1 MKMDKVEPREY
12 LIAKNGYFYRPN
24 RAGYTKSAFAAGLY
38 TRSEALREA
47 RIEPGTFEVYRQVIG
62 RIPEE
67 IRLHDAHGEPMTI
80 HIEVDKIITYSAGEW
95 NSIER
100 QSVAGRL
107 TERLCA
113 EVVGQRYNEK
123 LAALEG
129 IWEAIEAGLIE
140 EVSLDGEAD
149 QPAGAEPSTAL

>member
-1 MKMDKVEPREY
+1 MDEVEPREY
-12 LIAKNGYFYRPN
+12 LIAKKGYFYRPN

-47 RIEPGTFEVYRQVIG
+47 RVEPGSFDIYRRVIG

-67 IRLHDAHGEPMTI
+67 IRLHDVNGEFMTI
-80 HIEVDKIITYSAGEW
+80 HIDVDTIHTYSAGEW
-95 NSIER
+95 HSIAR
-100 QSVAGRL
+100 QSVAGRI
-107 TERLCA
+107 TEGLCA

-140 EVSLDGEAD
+140 KVSLDGEAD
-149 QPAGAEPSTAL
+149 KPAGPEPSSAP